1 MSDALLLVYRGCLMV
16 APFFCGNR
24 FFFFFFCFVVVCAF
38 PWCVKGVLWLRPFL
52 MNSVF
57 VVRALPLVDGSLFL
71 CLLFLFMPGGR
82 PFRSLIYIYIYI

>member
-1 MSDALLLVYRGCLMV
+1 MMLYY
-16 APFFCGNR
+16 
-24 FFFFFFCFVVVCAF
+24 
-38 PWCVKGVLWLRPFL
+38 WCIEGVLWLRPFL

-82 PFRSLIYIYIYI
+82 PFRSLIYIYIYDLLVWPPDAVVAHSTKSAASCK